1 MQIEKKWDLEEVYVY
16 VSHSRKHSDDLDTG
30 TDGPKYLDH
39 ISKKLKFVGNLNTKQ
54 EERLKE
60 ISSRCPVHRTI
71 EKHGGLSNGN
81 FKRLSVQLTHSKVI
95 SKKRFLKYQAT
106 YGRDL

>member
-1 MQIEKKWDLEEVYVY
+1 MQIEKNRDLEEVYVTY
-16 VSHSRKHSDDLDTG
+16 RIRESTATIWNTG

-71 EKHGGLSNGN
+71 ENTVDFQTEIL
-81 FKRLSVQLTHSKVI
+81 
-95 SKKRFLKYQAT
+95 
-106 YGRDL
+106 RD